1 MLQPVSPTAP
11 YSVAPYNVS
20 VQLEFSSPKL
30 EDSIFGASELDLING
45 RDKGGHFCAT
55 NTNST
60 DNRGYRS
67 RAKIRRCKGRSVT
80 LCVNGIFSCEISIPP
95 SGHCRSG
102 FCATLLWYL
111 LVGDF
116 TPEKSQW
123 QQNHFASMKTM
134 SVLKIQEFLRQD
146 SNLITARNKIHPRWK
161 CPLLELK
168 SVSEWLFFPLCF
180 WS

>member
-1 MLQPVSPTAP
+1 M
-11 YSVAPYNVS
+11 APYNVS
-20 VQLEFSSPKL
+20 VQLQFSSPKL
-30 EDSIFGASELDLING
+30 EDSIFGVSELDLING
-45 RDKGGHFCAT
+45 GDKDGHFCAT

-60 DNRGYRS
+60 DNRGCRS
-67 RAKIRRCKGRSVT
+67 RAKICRRKGRSVT

-102 FCATLLWYL
+102 FWATLLWYLATLLWYL

-134 SVLKIQEFLRQD
+134 SVLKIQDVLRQD